1 MGSRRTTAGAFVLL
15 LVVAIVHVAITV
27 GSDGVPAFAFFVAG
41 TILMIS
47 LQTAL
52 TPLLTSGAL
61 DEVGHVAG
69 TAASTIGVISLL
81 GGALL
86 SPLVDGAIELTVT
99 PFAVGFLVFSLTAAL
114 AAAWANKA
122 SVLVPTG

>member
-1 MGSRRTTAGAFVLL
+1 MNVAVT
-15 LVVAIVHVAITV
+15 VV
-27 GSDGVPAFAFFVAG
+27 SDGVPAFAFFVVG

-52 TPLLTSGAL
+52 SPLLTSGAL

-81 GGALL
+81 GGAVL
-86 SPLVDGAIELTVT
+86 SPLVDTAIGLTVT
-99 PFAVGFLVFSLTAAL
+99 PFAVGFLVFSL
-114 AAAWANKA
+114 AAAVAASWANKKSEFA
-122 SVLVPTG
+122 RIA